1 MHFYKIWNLLSA
13 VFKDFWS
20 RMLQIIAVN
29 VSHKNSTTHKRWLGS
44 QYAAVPLGLTH
55 DMSLECLR
63 WTFTSLCW
71 SPLCFLTTGH
81 WLNDTLAHT
90 HSHTHA
96 HRCKGGWTAVVSEE
110 THTHTHTH
118 THLEKCLLCCQMVGC
133 QKEREEKENWKSAV
147 THRRCMAAGFSTYY
161 NGRSTSGPFALVV
174 PKFNDSP
181 FM

>member
-1 MHFYKIWNLLSA
+1 MWATKTAQRTSAGSVRSTRWSPWVWHMICHWNAYTELLPPSA
-13 VFKDFWS
+13 DHHYVFSQRDTDW
-20 RMLQIIAVN
+20 
-29 VSHKNSTTHKRWLGS
+29 TTHL
-44 QYAAVPLGLTH
+44 
-55 DMSLECLR
+55 
-63 WTFTSLCW
+63 
-71 SPLCFLTTGH
+71 
-81 WLNDTLAHT
+81 HT
-90 HSHTHA
+90 HTHTHMHIDA
-96 HRCKGGWTAVVSEE
+96 RVGGQLWCQRK
-110 THTHTHTH
+110 HTHTHTH